1 MTKKATVVVAGI
13 LLLMFGGFVI
23 VANLAGTQKLSQL
36 KPLQAQPTATN
47 KPSAVISPQPPANKT
62 AQTEGQWRTELTQA
76 QSLLDQLT
84 ADVSG
89 NDWTAAQ
96 THFAEF
102 AGKTQRM
109 PAPQLN
115 HPDISP
121 VMQDFFAL
129 YKIQLARA
137 LNEQNQQQARFSINQ
152 LFGIVGE
159 QRARF
164 SSRGVPLEFQRL
176 RFLLRE
182 VEIWSATGDT
192 EFLAMRKAAFGDAWK
207 DIRPVIAAR
216 RSGAEQAAHFDQLIE
231 KLQALNQ
238 SAELSSLLPEFSEEM
253 DKMNN
258 LFQRP
263 PRTNGSPA
271 TPAKAL
277 EED

>member
-1 MTKKATVVVAGI
+1 MTKKATVVVVGI
-13 LLLMFGGFVI
+13 LLLIFGGFVI
-23 VANLAGTQKLSQL
+23 VANLASPQKLQPL
-36 KPLQAQPTATN
+36 KPLRAQPAAPP
-47 KPSAVISPQPPANKT
+47 KPQTTISPQPQANK
-62 AQTEGQWRTELTQA
+62 ASQAEKQWRSDLGQA

-89 NDWTAAQ
+89 YDWPTAQ
-96 THFAEF
+96 THFTEF
-102 AGKTQRM
+102 AGKTQHL

-121 VMQDFFAL
+121 IMQDFFAL

-152 LFGIVGE
+152 LFAIIGE

-164 SSRGVPLEFQRL
+164 SSRAVPLEFQRL

-182 VEIWSATGDT
+182 VEIWSAAGDT
-192 EFLAMRKAAFGDAWK
+192 EVLNMRKVALGEAWK

-216 RSGAEQAAHFDQLIE
+216 RSGTEQANHFDQLIE
-231 KLQALNQ
+231 KLSAVSLP
-238 SAELSSLLPEFSEEM
+238 AELSALLPEFSQEM

-258 LFQRP
+258 LFQRQ
-263 PRTNGSPA
+263 PRASGSPSNSA
-271 TPAKAL
+271 RAL
-277 EED
+277 EDD

>member
-1 MTKKATVVVAGI
+1 MTKKVTVVVAGI
-13 LLLMFGGFVI
+13 LLLMLGGFVI
-23 VANLAGTQKLSQL
+23 VANLAGTQKLPPS
-36 KPLQAQPTATN
+36 KPSPAQPTATLQ
-47 KPSAVISPQPPANKT
+47 PRAATSTQSATGKT
-62 AQTEGQWRTELTQA
+62 SQTEGQWRTELSQA
-76 QSLLDQLT
+76 QTLLDQLT
-84 ADVSG
+84 TDVSG
-89 NDWTAAQ
+89 SDWTAAQ

-102 AGKTQRM
+102 AGKMQRM

-152 LFGIVGE
+152 LFAIVGE

-182 VEIWSATGDT
+182 VEIWSAAGDT
-192 EFLAMRKAAFGDAWK
+192 EFLAMRKAALGDAWK

-238 SAELSSLLPEFSEEM
+238 PAELSALLPEFSQEM

-258 LFQRP
+258 LFQRQS
-263 PRTNGSPA
+263 RAAGSPA
-271 TPAKAL
+271 ASAKAL
-277 EED
+277 EDD

>member
-1 MTKKATVVVAGI
+1 MTKKATVVVVGI
-13 LLLMFGGFVI
+13 LLLIFGGFVI
-23 VANLAGTQKLSQL
+23 VANLASTQKLPPL
-36 KPLQAQPTATN
+36 KPLQAQPTATSR
-47 KPSAVISPQPPANKT
+47 PQTVISPQPLTNKT
-62 AQTEGQWRTELTQA
+62 SQAEGQWRSDLGQA

-89 NDWTAAQ
+89 SDWTAAQ
-96 THFAEF
+96 THFSEF
-102 AGKTQRM
+102 AGKTQHL

-129 YKIQLARA
+129 YKIQLGRA

-152 LFGIVGE
+152 LFAIVGE

-182 VEIWSATGDT
+182 VEIWSAAGDAEVLT
-192 EFLAMRKAAFGDAWK
+192 MRKAALGDAWK

-216 RSGAEQAAHFDQLIE
+216 RSGADQVNHFDQLIE
-231 KLQALNQ
+231 KLAAVSQP
-238 SAELSSLLPEFSEEM
+238 AELAALLPEFSQEI

-258 LFQRP
+258 LFQRQ
-263 PRTNGSPA
+263 PRASGSPSS
-271 TPAKAL
+271 PARAL